1 MDVLQTLNKLIPVD
15 DVRYVGEELL
25 RRDGSLARRM
35 PFETGR
41 RIVRRRTTTD
51 CELIHRGFFAVEGR

>member
-1 MDVLQTLNKLIPVD
+1 
-15 DVRYVGEELL
+15 
-25 RRDGSLARRM
+25 LARRM